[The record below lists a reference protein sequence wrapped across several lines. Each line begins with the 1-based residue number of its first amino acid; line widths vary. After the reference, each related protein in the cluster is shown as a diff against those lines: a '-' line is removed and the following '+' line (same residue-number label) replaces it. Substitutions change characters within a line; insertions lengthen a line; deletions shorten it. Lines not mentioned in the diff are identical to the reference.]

1 MSSSRVIQ
9 KELNLVKKLIKNEII
24 EEKTISDLYKYIF
37 NSNGK
42 KLRAKLSLISSSLNK
57 RKNHKRLKLAAV
69 IELLHTATLI
79 HDDVVDE
86 SQTRRGVKSVN
97 NIWSNAH
104 GVLIGDYIYSKAF
117 ILMVEIGETTIL
129 QELANATNDISKG
142 ELIQLDA
149 LQNTRISLEDLKAI
163 SYFKTGRLFEA
174 SAKTGAILAGGDK
187 SFVNNISKCAKYLG
201 ILFQIKDDLLDYS
214 LNEKIIGK
222 PVFQDMKEGKVTY
235 PFYFA
240 YKNGDK
246 KNKEKLK
253 SYLGKNKFNINSA
266 YKLIDQL
273 GGIIETEHLAF
284 EYLDK
289 AKHSANSIKNKHIKE
304 EMLKLIDSALYRK
317 K

>member
-1 MSSSRVIQ
+1 MSSSQVIQ

-42 KLRAKLSLISSSLNK
+42 RLRAKLSLISSSLNK

-86 SQTRRGVKSVN
+86 SQIRRGVKSVN

-117 ILMVEIGETTIL
+117 ILMVEIGETAIL

-174 SAKTGAILAGGDK
+174 SAKTGATLAGGDK

-240 YKNGDK
+240 YNNSDK

-273 GGIIETEHLAF
+273 GGIKETEHLAF
-284 EYLDK
+284 EYVDK
-289 AKHSANSIKNKHIKE
+289 AKQSANSIKNKHIKE

>member
-1 MSSSRVIQ
+1 MSSSKVIK

-37 NSNGK
+37 NANGK
-42 KLRAKLSLISSSLNK
+42 RLRAKLSLISSSLNK

-117 ILMVEIGETTIL
+117 ILMVEIGETGIL

-149 LQNTRISLEDLKAI
+149 LHNTRIGIEDLKAI

-174 SAKTGAILAGGDK
+174 SAKTGAMLAGGDK

-214 LNEKIIGK
+214 LNETIIGK

-289 AKHSANSIKNKHIKE
+289 AKQSANSIKNKHIKE
-304 EMLKLIDSALYRK
+304 EMLKLVDSALYRK